1 MVPHHLRIWKMSASL
16 GFIIFVVA
24 IFFKT
29 YGSSYLFMIV
39 LIAHIKNDYHI
50 FPLLWE
56 TVYWPISFFFYGNS
70 LHFHCLFLSNKLDTF
85 LSLVLSS
92 PETPLFLKLFLFLIF
107 LLTNKIYFLTIFIFP
122 L

>member
-1 MVPHHLRIWKMSASL
+1 MSASL

-56 TVYWPISFFFYGNS
+56 TVYWPISFF
-70 LHFHCLFLSNKLDTF
+70 LMATVC
-85 LSLVLSS
+85 
-92 PETPLFLKLFLFLIF
+92 IF
-107 LLTNKIYFLTIFIFP
+107 IAFFCLTN
-122 L
+122 